1 MSVPLL
7 TRRLARAGLDVTA
20 LGFGGGALGGLYE
33 PVPVEQAMAAVAAAW
48 EHGIRY
54 FDTAPLY
61 GHGRSERWLGA
72 ALRGVARDSYVLAT
86 KVGIAIEPDDR
97 DAAAAERRYADPWVL
112 DGRYDFGYDAC
123 LRSLEAS
130 MERLGVDRVDVVNV
144 HDPDEGDSAL
154 PPAERRGVDH
164 LPEVMEGA
172 YRALHELRE
181 QGVVRAI
188 GVGMN
193 GVEPLAAFARAGD
206 FDCFLLAGRYTLLEQ
221 HGLDDLL
228 ALCAERG
235 IGIVVGGVF
244 NSGILAS
251 GTAGGVPRYDYAPAD
266 AATIARVQ
274 AIEALCERH
283 GATLPAAALQFP
295 LAHPAVLTTIPG
307 MRSVAEVSANLA
319 AATHPVPAAFWSAL
333 RAGRLVDARAPLP
346 GEPAADTASG

>member
-1 MSVPLL
+1 MP
-7 TRRLARAGLDVTA
+7 TRRLGRAGLEVTT

-33 PVPVEQAMAAVAAAW
+33 PVPAAQAEAAVAAAW
-48 EHGIRY
+48 ERGIRY

-61 GHGRSERWLGA
+61 GHGRSERRLGA
-72 ALRGVARDSYVLAT
+72 ALRGVPRERYVLAT
-86 KVGIAIEPDDR
+86 KVGVAIAPDER
-97 DAAAAERRYADPWVL
+97 DAAAAERRYADPWVV

-154 PPAERRGVDH
+154 PPAQRRGIDH
-164 LPEVMEGA
+164 LPEVMDGA

-193 GVEPLAAFARAGD
+193 GVEPLAAFARAGE

-221 HGLDDLL
+221 RGLEDLL
-228 ALCAERG
+228 PLCEARG
-235 IGIVVGGVF
+235 IALVIGGVF

-251 GTAGGVPRYDYAPAD
+251 GSGAATPRYDYAPAEE
-266 AATIARVQ
+266 ATIARVR
-274 AIEALCERH
+274 AIEALAERH
-283 GATLPAAALQFP
+283 GVTLPAAALQFP
-295 LAHPAVLTTIPG
+295 LGHPAVATAIPG
-307 MRSVAEVSANLA
+307 MRSVGEVDANVA
-319 AATHPVPAAFWSAL
+319 AARQEIPAAFWSELHAE
-333 RAGRLVDARAPLP
+333 RLVDARAPLP
-346 GEPAADTASG
+346 SAGV